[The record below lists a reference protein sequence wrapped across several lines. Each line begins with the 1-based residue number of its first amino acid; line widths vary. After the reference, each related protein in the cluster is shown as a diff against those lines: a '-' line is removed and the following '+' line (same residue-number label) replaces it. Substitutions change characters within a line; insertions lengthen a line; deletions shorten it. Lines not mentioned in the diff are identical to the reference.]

1 MIRSSLIVFMILHS
15 LMAFGQEITDSIYS
29 VPSDT
34 LRQVKG
40 KRVINIDTYAAR
52 FNPRKAL
59 LFSAILPGSGQFYN
73 KKYWK
78 MPLVYGGFAASVYLV
93 TVYQDLYFT
102 YKNELYV
109 LLNDGSLKSPSG
121 FNEATLRKVIN
132 KSKRERDFFSI
143 VTGFWYILQLVDAH
157 VDSHLKE
164 FDVNPQLQV
173 RLEPVVESN
182 PLNGQSVGLALKFKF

>member
-1 MIRSSLIVFMILHS
+1 
-15 LMAFGQEITDSIYS
+15 
-29 VPSDT
+29 
-34 LRQVKG
+34 
-40 KRVINIDTYAAR
+40 
-52 FNPRKAL
+52 
-59 LFSAILPGSGQFYN
+59 
-73 KKYWK
+73 